1 MVQLPRL
8 RYDRI
13 RWILF
18 LLLVIAIL
26 LAAVRRKHESFAES
40 IVARV
45 EPLPNG
51 EKLISERDVKTALV
65 RSFGTSL
72 EGTELAD
79 LEVNRMERVLEEDPF
94 VEDADTYI
102 DQHNVLHVCIEQRR
116 PIVRVLDNT
125 GANYYLDANGVKMP
139 PSKNFAARVLVATGN
154 ITPYTVEFRQKRRNS
169 LRDVFELTQKLLAD
183 EFLAT
188 FIQQVHVNNAGD
200 FVLVPLIGDQK
211 IILGSTR
218 HLDEKLKRLKIFY
231 REGMPYAGWRDYES
245 LNLKYNGQVVCRR

>member
-1 MVQLPRL
+1 VIQLPNL

-13 RWILF
+13 RWVFF
-18 LLLVIAIL
+18 LLFVIAVL
-26 LAAVRRKHESFAES
+26 AAAVRNKRLSYAEN
-40 IVARV
+40 IVASV
-45 EPLPNG
+45 QPLENG

-65 RSFGTSL
+65 RSFGNAV
-72 EGTELAD
+72 EGTELGE
-79 LEVNRMERVLEEDPF
+79 LEVNRMEQVLEEDPF
-94 VEDADTYI
+94 VRDADTYV
-102 DQHNVLHVCIEQRR
+102 DQHNVLHVRIEQRQ

-154 ITPYTVEFRQKRRNS
+154 IAPYTVDFRDKRRS
-169 LRDVFELTQKLLAD
+169 TLKDLFELTKTLLAD

-200 FVLVPLIGDQK
+200 FVLVPLVGDQK

-218 HLDEKLKRLKIFY
+218 NLDDKLRRLKIFY
-231 REGMPYAGWRDYES
+231 REGLPYAGWRQYETI
-245 LNLKYNGQVVCRR
+245 NLKYNGQIVCRK